1 MAKVY
6 AVWFDNC
13 EAYEDNY
20 MTVISVHTTYEGAIH
35 KITSI
40 IKEAKQTNS
49 LVQLDKIPSCFYNG
63 VAWNL
68 TLKDEDDW
76 IFEEAYSIQEYELE
90 A

>member
-13 EAYEDNY
+13 EAYEDN
-20 MTVISVHTTYEGAIH
+20 HTYVVSIHATHEGAVH
-35 KITSI
+35 KIESI
-40 IKEAKQTNS
+40 IKEAEQTNS
-49 LVQLDKIPSCFYNG
+49 LVQLDKIPSYFYNG
-63 VAWNL
+63 TAWNL